1 MKYRV
6 WILKGYTCMSMS
18 HEEDNNCMMFLQI
31 MQYIGVSFFWKFE
44 LTSYEMYFN

>member
-1 MKYRV
+1 MDFKRTYM
-6 WILKGYTCMSMS
+6 YMSMS

>member
-1 MKYRV
+1 MDFKRTYMYVDVAWRRQQ
-6 WILKGYTCMSMS
+6 L
-18 HEEDNNCMMFLQI
+18 HMMFLQI

>member
-1 MKYRV
+1 MDFKRTYMYV
-6 WILKGYTCMSMS
+6 
-18 HEEDNNCMMFLQI
+18 DVNNNCMVFLQI